1 MTAWPRLIGI
11 LALAVAAALTAG
23 CAPLVVGGAAV
34 AGTASV
40 TSREGGVSAFAS
52 DTDIRAQINQLWF
65 HHSLDMMNRLGL
77 TVTHGRVLLTGRA
90 RDAQQRLDAVRLVW
104 QVNGVTEVINE
115 IQVDDDSTLLD
126 SARDTWIGT
135 QLRTKLLFDGGV
147 SSQNYSIDVVNGV
160 VYLMGLSKNQDE
172 VDRVL
177 EHARS
182 TPYVQKVV
190 NYVRPR

>member
-40 TSREGGVSAFAS
+40 TSREGGVGAFAS

-77 TVTHGRVLLTGRA
+77 TVTHGRVLVTGRA
-90 RDAQQRLDAVRLVW
+90 ADAQQRLDAVRLVW

-115 IQVDDDSTLLD
+115 IQVDEDSTLLD

-160 VYLMGLSKNQDE
+160 VYLMGLSKSQDE

>member
-11 LALAVAAALTAG
+11 LALAVAAALSAG

-40 TSREGGVSAFAS
+40 TSREGGVNAFAS

-77 TVTHGRVLLTGRA
+77 TVTHGRVLVTGRA

-160 VYLMGLSKNQDE
+160 VYLMGLSKSQDE

>member
-1 MTAWPRLIGI
+1 M
-11 LALAVAAALTAG
+11 AVAAALSAG

-40 TSREGGVSAFAS
+40 TSREGGVTAFVS

-65 HHSLDMMNRLGL
+65 HHSLDMMNRLSL

-90 RDAQQRLDAVRLVW
+90 SDAQQRLDAVRLVW

-126 SARDTWIGT
+126 SARDTWIAT

-160 VYLMGLSKNQDE
+160 VYLMGLSKSQDE